1 MRLIGLQC
9 SKSIAENVLKHVRL
23 TLYVFFLKTTKQLQ
37 IDILHTKMI
46 KDSADQIKTVL
57 ILICFSVYI
66 LREEQSIYLEL

>member
-1 MRLIGLQC
+1 M
-9 SKSIAENVLKHVRL
+9 
-23 TLYVFFLKTTKQLQ
+23 YFFLKTTKQLQ

-57 ILICFSVYI
+57 MLICFSVYI